1 MYLVS
6 LFDFI
11 PTMKLRH
18 ANYSEIPARSTSHV
32 SREGAVLDLSG
43 GERERGI
50 GDFRKNILKSDFEHE
65 KVL

>member
-1 MYLVS
+1 
-6 LFDFI
+6 
-11 PTMKLRH
+11 MKLRH
-18 ANYSEIPARSTSHV
+18 ANYSEIPARSTCHV

-43 GERERGI
+43 GGGEGGGI

>member
-1 MYLVS
+1 MS

-18 ANYSEIPARSTSHV
+18 ANYNEIPARSTSHV

-43 GERERGI
+43 GGGERERGI
-50 GDFRKNILKSDFEHE
+50 GDFRKKYPE
-65 KVL
+65 V